1 MSASIS
7 SLVHSTLCFVCAHLA
22 AHRGNVSGRNA
33 DFRSIVMKTLFSGD
47 SEKEWV
53 FRGLQQLNDT
63 HNSRTSS
70 SSMHIKAGLHDMT
83 TVQQQNCD
91 ADMLSYNNNNF
102 SNNLRYTNNT
112 LERTYGI
119 LDHDVVFWVG
129 DLNYRVAE
137 YVSTEEVCSTI
148 YYNQAHR
155 AHS

>member
-1 MSASIS
+1 MSVYV
-7 SLVHSTLCFVCAHLA
+7 SLCVHSTLCFVCAHLA

-63 HNSRTSS
+63 HISRTSS
-70 SSMHIKAGLHDMT
+70 SSMHSKAGLHDIP
-83 TVQQQNCD
+83 TVQQQNSD
-91 ADMLSYNNNNF
+91 ADMSSCNNNNA
-102 SNNLRYTNNT
+102 SINLRGGYTNNT

-129 DLNYRVAE
+129 DLNYRIAE
-137 YVSTEEVCSTI
+137 YVSTEEVCNTI
-148 YYNQAHR
+148 
-155 AHS
+155 